1 MLDIKNKITI
11 QNIVFIAASIF
22 LAFWS
27 LYYNSIN
34 NIWIMVVT
42 IVFIICQSIYVKHLR
57 FDINLCFLMET
68 FFVKAMLDQHTGK
81 SWMVPTT
88 IAMPM
93 LAYLFGKL
101 IVAEKVNIIK
111 NKKKSLKSIANLSV
125 EAMAE
130 AVGNQSEATS
140 VGVITTAQV
149 QTKATTAETQPKF
162 KVSES
167 KAEEFETV
175 EFKAA
180 ESKECEANAHF
191 IRSIKP
197 IIVLAAMTIGTTIL
211 GLMNFRLTRKSPIA
225 AMGFYSVA
233 FTGDSIYTDKWTYL
247 FNFIFIGSLIAAA
260 LIWGFYKATSKKQ
273 SIVKYR
279 VPFFAL
285 ISVAMAAI
293 GFAKYHKTENY
304 LAFKEGVHLIITKHW
319 GNFGL
324 DLTHNS
330 STSNMWLDYGR
341 DYGILVFAT
350 LFIFMILTVKDVV
363 KLVLNRNVDIFLKS
377 WLLVI
382 FIGIN
387 VYYFIDATAY
397 VYPCIWYLGLIVC
410 GVLSEVSH
418 RNGSHS

>member
-101 IVAEKVNIIK
+101 LVVEKVNIIK

-125 EAMAE
+125 E
-130 AVGNQSEATS
+130 V
-140 VGVITTAQV
+140 
-149 QTKATTAETQPKF
+149 TAETQPKF

-175 EFKAA
+175 EFKAT
-180 ESKECEANAHF
+180 ESKKCEANAHF

-197 IIVLAAMTIGTTIL
+197 IIVLAAMTIGTTCL

-225 AMGFYSVA
+225 SMGYYSVA

-279 VPFFAL
+279 VPLLAL
-285 ISVAMAAI
+285 ISVAVAAI
-293 GFAKYHKTENY
+293 GFVKYHKTENY

-350 LFIFMILTVKDVV
+350 LFIFLILTVKDAV

-377 WLLVI
+377 WLLI
-382 FIGIN
+382 LFTGIN